1 MIKSQ
6 DQFFSVLDQAIPL
19 KKKIDSLNNRIN
31 RLIAD
36 SKEVIEKQ
44 KRLISYQGVLNGN
57 SVKVVYF
64 PTQDVLKEID
74 ELAEQGKDDIDIG
87 ETLINRKSAAI
98 DELNPLVGEINEYV
112 RNNVHVL
119 NGLET
124 QDQLEFFGYF
134 WK

>member
-134 WK
+134 